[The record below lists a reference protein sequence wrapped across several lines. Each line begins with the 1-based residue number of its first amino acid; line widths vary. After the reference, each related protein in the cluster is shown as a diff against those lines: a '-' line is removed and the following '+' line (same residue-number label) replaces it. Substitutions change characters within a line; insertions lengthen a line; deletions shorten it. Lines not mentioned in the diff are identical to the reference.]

1 MRSLPICAM
10 TQGYEER
17 QMSIANDVVP
27 AFNILRRTIVK
38 AVVLNA

>member
-17 QMSIANDVVP
+17 QMAIANDVVP
-27 AFNILRRTIVK
+27 RSIFFGEQL
-38 AVVLNA
+38 